1 MSVRRELP
9 YEGGGPTR
17 GDVVGDLTGWHDGVL
32 TITRRDGSVACVPE
46 AAIIAGKVVPPP
58 VIRLTPALLQDVMS
72 RSWPPNEAAVLG
84 DWMLRGAEGFTR
96 RANSVLVL
104 GDPGTP
110 FAEALDRVNTWY
122 AERALS
128 TLFQV
133 VVGDPWDRV
142 LADAGWP
149 AEGETLARTG
159 RLVRAVDALRDVDAT
174 GVEVTERVDD
184 AWLGRYRRVEGMPG
198 AAQRHV
204 VQGPPGTA
212 FASVPDP
219 DGGPPI
225 AIGRV
230 AVRGRYA
237 GFSAVEVDPAHRRRG
252 LARAVMRALVDHA
265 LARGAVTGWLQ
276 VEVDNEPA
284 RALYDGLGF
293 TDHHVYHYR
302 RPPLARP

>member
-1 MSVRRELP
+1 
-9 YEGGGPTR
+9 
-17 GDVVGDLTGWHDGVL
+17 VVGDLTGWHDGVL
-32 TITRRDGSVACVPE
+32 TITRRDGSVARVPE
-46 AAIIAGKVVPPP
+46 ATIVAGKVVPPP
-58 VIRLTPALLQDVMS
+58 VRRLTPALLQDVMG
-72 RSWPPNEAAVLG
+72 RSWPPTDAAVLG
-84 DWMLRGAEGFTR
+84 EWMLRAADGFTR

-110 FAEALDRVNTWY
+110 FAEALDRVNVWY
-122 AERALS
+122 AERALP

-133 VVGDPWDRV
+133 VVGDPWDRF

-149 AEGETLARTG
+149 AEAETLVRTG
-159 RLVRAVDALRDVDAT
+159 RLVRMVDALRDVGAA
-174 GVEVTERVDD
+174 GVEVAERVDD
-184 AWLGRYRRVEGMPG
+184 AWLGRYRRVAGTAG
-198 AAQRHV
+198 ATERHV
-204 VQGPPGTA
+204 VQGPSGTA

-219 DGGPPI
+219 VGGPPI

-237 GFSAVEVDPAHRRRG
+237 GFSAVEVDPAHRRHG
-252 LARAVMRALVDHA
+252 LARAVMRALTDHA
-265 LARGAVTGWLQ
+265 CARGAVTGWLQ

-302 RPPLARP
+302 RPPQARP